1 MDFAEAE
8 RFLNSLDEQ
17 ESKPKTYSKSSSKS
31 HSQSYSKSVRS
42 SNEKSTNSHK
52 AYRTFESQ
60 EKYSSHND
68 SEREYSHPGEPN
80 QTVLLQGISY
90 STMEA
95 TIEKVLYESNALC
108 ESSRLIRDRDT
119 GKSKGYAFV
128 NFPSTE
134 VAEEWV
140 NNHLPTI
147 SIDGFPVRIEY
158 SKPPTTDVDDWEC
171 VQCGGINF
179 KRREACYRCRLPK
192 MFNYEVEEKLVNDG
206 TTDIGSI
213 PSNYLLFQGLDPLTT
228 NEIIYETVSKII
240 EINTVRLVK
249 DRSSNLSWGYAF
261 IECKDIDNANYLLGL
276 IYNSQKPKPLYINEK
291 LITVSYAHMGAFIPV
306 YSVTPY
312 IAMTKIDDFGKKS
325 LLSYWDEGAY
335 CKPYPPLGPE
345 DETSIPITLPEV
357 IGSNN
362 SVTSA
367 PKPKTKEPS
376 KEAVKPKL
384 LEKKRKAVPISNKMT
399 VQLEKWSTK
408 KKELEEEPD
417 IQIIS
422 DDMLIKKLPSDS
434 AINEEYSDL
443 DKIACLLCKR
453 KFKSV
458 TELQKHHKKSQLHKD
473 NIETLRTKQLAQLR
487 ERLANQQQAVA
498 VTPNKKQKSIPEAKP
513 QKIHQPTRHGIQ
525 ADNIGNQLLT
535 KMGWKKGEGLGA
547 DKDGIV
553 KPIQPK
559 VLKKGAGLGSNHPFP
574 KK

>member
-228 NEIIYETVSKII
+228 NEI
-240 EINTVRLVK
+240 
-249 DRSSNLSWGYAF
+249 
-261 IECKDIDNANYLLGL
+261 
-276 IYNSQKPKPLYINEK
+276 

-376 KEAVKPKL
+376 KV

-553 KPIQPK
+553 QPIQPK